1 MKDKYFVSMNII
13 DESDKDPQQGKINKL
28 IVVCDTRYQAVQIHI
43 EAWRR
48 PETGSIDLYYAYPH
62 FNPGYYDVTEVHY
75 DDFIVEWALDRC
87 EAKEGFKMNADTRKL
102 YNEWLKDTIQA
113 DVPYQL
119 DPAIRE
125 VAEDLNAYTGL
136 DLSQEEWGEYYR
148 YYAYKIAY
156 LEKRLKVR
164 ADARKRFE
172 GRRFGDLTE
181 EEKKELMGSIPH
193 MYRDESAPGMIILDF
208 HNDLSLASR
217 ESADGGTDPVNVD
230 EATFYFADE
239 V

>member
-1 MKDKYFVSMNII
+1 MKDKYFVSMTII
-13 DESDKDPQQGKINKL
+13 DESDRGSNQGKINKL
-28 IVVCDTRYQAVQIHI
+28 IVVCDTRYQAVQIDI

-172 GRRFGDLTE
+172 GRRYGDLTE
-181 EEKKELMGSIPH
+181 EEKEEIMSKLSGMFKTRSG
-193 MYRDESAPGMIILDF
+193 RDITILDF
-208 HNDLSLASR
+208 SNDLNLAVR
-217 ESADGGTDPVNVD
+217 ESDGAEDDQKLMD
-230 EATFYFADE
+230 EAVFYFADE

>member
-1 MKDKYFVSMNII
+1 MKGKHFVSMTIMN
-13 DESDKDPQQGKINKL
+13 ESDRDPQQGKINKL

-48 PETGSIDLYYAYPH
+48 PETGSIDLYNVYPH
-62 FNPGYYDVTEVHY
+62 FNLGYYDVAEVHY
-75 DDFIVEWALDRC
+75 DDIVVDWALDRC
-87 EAKEGFKMNADTRKL
+87 DSGEGLKMNADTRKL

-136 DLSQEEWGEYYR
+136 NLSHEEWGEYYR

-172 GRRFGDLTE
+172 GRRYGELTE
-181 EEKKELMGSIPH
+181 DEKKEIMRKLS
-193 MYRDESAPGMIILDF
+193 GMFKTRSSGDITILDF
-208 HNDLSLASR
+208 SNDLNLAVR
-217 ESADGGTDPVNVD
+217 ESDGAEDDSKLMG
-230 EATFYFADE
+230 EAKFYFADE

>member
-1 MKDKYFVSMNII
+1 MKDKYFVSMTIMNET
-13 DESDKDPQQGKINKL
+13 DRGLNQGKINTL
-28 IVVCDTRYQAVQIHI
+28 IVVCDTRYQAVQIDI

-48 PETGSIDLYYAYPH
+48 PETGNISLYHGYPH

-75 DDFIVEWALDRC
+75 DDFVVEWALDRC
-87 EAKEGFKMNADTRKL
+87 DAKEGFKMNADTRKL

-119 DPAIRE
+119 DPEIEE
-125 VAEDLNAYTGL
+125 VTEDLNAYTGL
-136 DLSQEEWGEYYR
+136 NLSPEEWCEYYR

-156 LEKRLKVR
+156 LEKRLRVR
-164 ADARKRFE
+164 ADARERFE
-172 GRRFGDLTE
+172 GRRYGDLTE
-181 EEKKELMGSIPH
+181 DEKKEIMRKLPH
-193 MYRDESAPGMIILDF
+193 VYRDESAPGMIILDF

-217 ESADGGTDPVNVD
+217 ESADGGVDPVNVD
-230 EATFYFADE
+230 EAVFYFADE